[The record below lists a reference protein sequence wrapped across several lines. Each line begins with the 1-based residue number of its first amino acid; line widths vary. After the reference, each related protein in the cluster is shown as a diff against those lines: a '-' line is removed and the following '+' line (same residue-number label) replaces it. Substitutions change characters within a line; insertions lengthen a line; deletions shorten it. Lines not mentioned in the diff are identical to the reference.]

1 MIEALFLVFLLLFIT
16 LYLFGTAVLSIPSLS
31 QSKVIHALAQHH
43 DDNGGLVAIWI
54 RSATMKLSGL
64 ISMDAFRKKKMA
76 GMLQAAGLSET
87 PEFFIAGVWVKTL
100 LMPIALS
107 PVLLF
112 FPILIPGLVLLA
124 VALYFQESRRPYEVV
139 RKKRESIE
147 VELPRFVMTIEQEL
161 RASRDVVA
169 ILANYRKNA
178 GQAFLHELDITV
190 ADMKSGGLEA
200 ALTRLEARVGSARIS
215 DVVRGFMGVIRGD
228 NGQMYFQ
235 ILAHDFKMLELQRL
249 KTLVMKRPEKIKK
262 YSMLCLFCFLAMY
275 LLVMGMEIV
284 SSMGKM
290 F

>member
-1 MIEALFLVFLLLFIT
+1 
-16 LYLFGTAVLSIPSLS
+16 
-31 QSKVIHALAQHH
+31 
-43 DDNGGLVAIWI
+43 
-54 RSATMKLSGL
+54 
-64 ISMDAFRKKKMA
+64 
-76 GMLQAAGLSET
+76 
-87 PEFFIAGVWVKTL
+87 
-100 LMPIALS
+100 
-107 PVLLF
+107 
-112 FPILIPGLVLLA
+112 
-124 VALYFQESRRPYEVV
+124 
-139 RKKRESIE
+139 
-147 VELPRFVMTIEQEL
+147 MTIEQEL

-178 GQAFLHELDITV
+178 GQAFQHELDITV

-200 ALTRLEARVGSARIS
+200 ALTRLEARVGSARMS
-215 DVVRGFMGVIRGD
+215 DVVRGLMGVIRGD

-249 KTLVMKRPEKIKK
+249 KTLVMKQPEKIKK